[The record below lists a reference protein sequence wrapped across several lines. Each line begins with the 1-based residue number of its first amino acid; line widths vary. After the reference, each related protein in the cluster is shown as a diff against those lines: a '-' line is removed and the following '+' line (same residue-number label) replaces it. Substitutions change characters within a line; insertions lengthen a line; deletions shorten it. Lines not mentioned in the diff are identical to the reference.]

1 MTFTKSPMATKPEDS
16 QPSTQDGASPPVKRS
31 KKKKIPTNELNLNMY
46 VLTNGGLESTS
57 MASVWYFV
65 NGIGDT
71 WLSPKIFE
79 RMLLEDPNL
88 AELAKKAESDEDKK
102 IVEAKVLDIFK
113 KQYMMLLWK
122 KFNSIKGLVTD
133 YVIEKSSTKEWQD
146 DIDNYKD
153 VAKEP
158 DEIKFIEYN

>member
-1 MTFTKSPMATKPEDS
+1 ME
-16 QPSTQDGASPPVKRS
+16 QPKRS

-46 VLTNGGLESTS
+46 VLTNGGLESTNMS
-57 MASVWYFV
+57 SVWYFV

-71 WLSPKIFE
+71 WLSPKVFE

-88 AELAKKAESDEDKK
+88 ADLAKKAESDEDKK

-133 YVIEKSSTKEWQD
+133 YVIEKSRTKEWND
-146 DIDNYKD
+146 DIENYKD
-153 VAKEP
+153 VA
-158 DEIKFIEYN
+158 

>member
-1 MTFTKSPMATKPEDS
+1 MSMKSQTATEPEES
-16 QPSTQDGASPPVKRS
+16 QPSTQDGVSSPVKRS

-71 WLSPKIFE
+71 WLSPKVFE

-88 AELAKKAESDEDKK
+88 AVLAKKAESDEDKK
-102 IVEAKVLDIFK
+102 IVEAKE
-113 KQYMMLLWK
+113 
-122 KFNSIKGLVTD
+122 KGEGVWIT
-133 YVIEKSSTKEWQD
+133 IT
-146 DIDNYKD
+146 
-153 VAKEP
+153 
-158 DEIKFIEYN
+158 

>member
-1 MTFTKSPMATKPEDS
+1 
-16 QPSTQDGASPPVKRS
+16 
-31 KKKKIPTNELNLNMY
+31 MY

-71 WLSPKIFE
+71 WLSPKVFE

-133 YVIEKSSTKEWQD
+133 YVIEKSRTKEWQD
-146 DIDNYKD
+146 DIANYKD

>member
-1 MTFTKSPMATKPEDS
+1 ME
-16 QPSTQDGASPPVKRS
+16 QPKRG

-71 WLSPKIFE
+71 WLSPKVFE

-88 AELAKKAESDEDKK
+88 ADLAKKAESDEDKK

-133 YVIEKSSTKEWQD
+133 YVIEKSRTKEWND
-146 DIDNYKD
+146 DIENYKD

-158 DEIKFIEYN
+158 DTIKFIEYN